1 MMFPGKAGSLQ
12 FLRDLKLN
20 VPEFEVIGHDY
31 ITGQGNKQL
40 LEELYGSLNSNDL
53 ELVYKNAYTFI
64 NSVTLSSLNASS
76 GKLYAVRS
84 SASVEDS
91 PENSFAGIFETKLFV
106 SDIISAVK
114 EVWLS
119 LFEKK
124 SLQYCRDRNIPWS
137 NLKMNVVIQEMINGE
152 KSGVLFQANP
162 SGKITEQV
170 IVAGWGLGQ
179 GIVDE
184 EADTDRYIIEDYEI
198 KESNIQNKKVALVYE
213 EGNLQKTEVPLNRQE
228 ISVLNQSEIEKLLTA
243 SVIIST
249 HTTHF
254 MDIEFTFKDGVL
266 FVLQARP
273 ITTLPSKKHVH
284 IFDNSNIAENYPG
297 FSSPLTYTGLS
308 RGYSKN
314 FKNLIRYIGFKD
326 EDWAHLNNSLEH
338 LVGYWGGQIYYNL
351 NNWYSV
357 YTLLP
362 FGAEKAIAS
371 FNEMVGIHSGSLID
385 IPKRRFTRKIRILAK
400 ILPRFF
406 SFFLFENSYH
416 QKYKKQFKDLYVE
429 YQNASSEAKSA
440 FEVIQLIQK
449 LDNDYLSMIKIP
461 LFNDFFSSILNYQC
475 RKFAK
480 ELFPENGEQLY
491 NDLLSNRE
499 DLESSKA
506 IYSLIELAEMIRK
519 NPDIENADFRR
530 KLAIHFDRFGDRSQ
544 WEMKLEVPTA
554 RETPETTLKLIREY
568 AEAGLTKEDQRKREK
583 EKSENARKKFNSLV
597 FRKPIKSLLF
607 KFLFSKC
614 TEALAFRED
623 SRFDRVRFKGLSRN
637 LILKLGSIMADKK
650 WINDPEDLFYLT
662 YDEVISLV
670 HDSFGTGYWM
680 ELINLRKKHLSQYK
694 NLKLP
699 DRILT
704 NDLVSVKKFGV
715 NSSVS
720 TSGLIKGIPCSGG
733 KVETECEVVLDL
745 NHAPSLNG
753 KILVAERTD
762 PAWGYFFVGVKGII
776 IEKGSMLSHAAIISR
791 ELGIPCIINVKNATQ
806 IFKSG
811 MKIRMNGD
819 TGEIEVVDPAGSTT
833 KKSVG

>member
-1 MMFPGKAGSLQ
+1 MFQGKAGSLK
-12 FLRDLKLN
+12 FLKDLKLN
-20 VPEFEVIGHDY
+20 VPDFEVISHHEIVSRGE
-31 ITGQGNKQL
+31 TALFQ
-40 LEELYGSLNSNDL
+40 ELYGSLAGNNA
-53 ELVYKNAYTFI
+53 ELVYQNARRFLETVKLPSP
-64 NSVTLSSLNASS
+64 NHSSSR
-76 GKLYAVRS
+76 LYAVRS

-106 SDIISAVK
+106 KDLETAIK

-124 SLQYCRDRNIPWS
+124 SLHYCLDRKISWTS
-137 NLKMNVVIQEMINGE
+137 LQMDIVIQEMIDGE

-162 SGKITEQV
+162 AGKITEQV

-184 EADTDRYIIEDYEI
+184 ETDTDRYLIEEYEI
-198 KESNIQNKKVALVYE
+198 KESHIETKKVALAHVNGEIRKIY
-213 EGNLQKTEVPLNRQE
+213 VPDSKKE

-243 SVIIST
+243 STVISI

-254 MDIEFTFKDGVL
+254 MDIEFTFKSGEL
-266 FVLQARP
+266 FILQARP

-297 FSSPLTYTGLS
+297 FSSPLTFTGLA

-326 EDWAHLNNSLEH
+326 EDWSHLNNNLDH

-362 FGAEKAIAS
+362 FGAEKAITS
-371 FNEMVGIHSGSLID
+371 FNEMVGIHSGSLIE
-385 IPKRRFTRKIRILAK
+385 IPERSFLKKIRILSK

-406 SFFLFENSYH
+406 SFFLFEKTYH
-416 QKYKKQFKDLYVE
+416 DKYKKQFKDLYHD
-429 YQNASSEAKSA
+429 YLKASTEAKNA

-449 LDNDYLSMIKIP
+449 LDNDYLSIIKIP
-461 LFNDFFSSILNYQC
+461 LFNDFFSSLLNYQC
-475 RKFAK
+475 RKLAK
-480 ELFPENGEQLY
+480 DLIPENGEQLY

-506 IYSLIELAEMIRK
+506 IYSLIELAEMVQK
-519 NPDIENADFRR
+519 NPDLENEEFRN
-530 KLAIHFDRFGDRSQ
+530 KLTQHFDRFGDRSQ

-568 AEAGLTKEDQRKREK
+568 AEAGLTKEVQRKREK
-583 EKSENARKKFNSLV
+583 EKSESANRKFDSLT
-597 FRKPIKSLLF
+597 FRKPLKTLLF

-637 LILKLGSIMADKK
+637 LILKLGFVMVEKK
-650 WINDPEDLFYLT
+650 WIHQPEDLFYLT
-662 YDEVISLV
+662 YDEIISLV
-670 HDSFGTGYWM
+670 HDSFGTSYWM
-680 ELINLRKKHLSQYK
+680 ELIDLRKKHLSQYK
-694 NLKLP
+694 TLKLP

-704 NDLVSVKKFGV
+704 NDLVSVKKFTV
-715 NSSVS
+715 DSSTTS
-720 TSGLIKGIPCSGG
+720 TSLIKGIPCSGG
-733 KVETECEVVLDL
+733 NIETECEVVLDL

-819 TGEIEVVDPAGSTT
+819 TGEIEIINP
-833 KKSVG
+833 

>member
-1 MMFPGKAGSLQ
+1 MFQGKAGSLK
-12 FLRDLKLN
+12 FLKDLKLN
-20 VPEFEVIGHDY
+20 VPEFVVISHDS
-31 ITGQGNKQL
+31 ITSRGQAGL
-40 LEELYGSLNSNDL
+40 LEELNKSLKSNDQDL
-53 ELVYKNAYTFI
+53 IHKLASRFI
-64 NSVTLSSLNASS
+64 SSVKLTSSNLPS

-106 SDIISAVK
+106 SDIESAIK

-124 SLQYCRDRNIPWS
+124 SLQYCHDRNIPWTS
-137 NLKMNVVIQEMINGE
+137 LKMDVVIQEMINGE

-184 EADTDRYIIEDYEI
+184 EADTDRFIIEEYEI
-198 KESNIQNKKVALVYE
+198 KESNIQTKNVALTFE
-213 EGNLQKTEVPLNRQE
+213 EGKLQKTAVPDSRRE

-243 SVIIST
+243 SIVIST

-254 MDIEFTFKDGVL
+254 MDIEFTFKNGEL
-266 FVLQARP
+266 YVLQARP

-297 FSSPLTYTGLS
+297 FSSPLTFTGLA
-308 RGYSKN
+308 RGYAKN

-326 EDWAHLNNSLEH
+326 EDWNHLNNNLDH

-385 IPKRRFTRKIRILAK
+385 IPKRSFAKKLGILSK

-406 SFFLFENSYH
+406 SFFLFEKSYH
-416 QKYKKQFKDLYVE
+416 QKYKKQFKDLYSD
-429 YQNASSEAKSA
+429 YQSASAEAKSA
-440 FEVIQLIQK
+440 FEIIQLIQK
-449 LDNDYLSMIKIP
+449 LDNDYLSIIKIP

-475 RKFAK
+475 RKLAK
-480 ELFPENGEQLY
+480 ALFPENGEQLY

-506 IYSLIELAEMIRK
+506 IYSLIELAEIVRK
-519 NPDIENADFRR
+519 KPDLEDPIFKE
-530 KLAIHFDRFGDRSQ
+530 KLGIHFDRFGDRSQ

-554 RETPETTLKLIREY
+554 RETPEATIKLIREY
-568 AEAGLTKEDQRKREK
+568 AEAGLTKDEQRKREK
-583 EKSENARKKFNSLV
+583 EKSEDARKQFNSLAV
-597 FRKPIKSLLF
+597 RKPVKLLLF

-637 LILKLGSIMADKK
+637 LILKLGSIMTEKN
-650 WINDPEDLFYLT
+650 WINEPDDLFYLT
-662 YDEVISLV
+662 YDEIISLV

-680 ELINLRKKHLSQYK
+680 ELIDLRKRHLSQYK
-694 NLKLP
+694 TLKLP

-715 NSSVS
+715 SSTVTS
-720 TSGLIKGIPCSGG
+720 SGLIKGIPCSGG
-733 KVETECEVVLDL
+733 KIETECEVVLDL

-806 IFKSG
+806 ILKSG
-811 MKIRMNGD
+811 MKIRMDGD
-819 TGEIEVVDPAGSTT
+819 TGEIEIV
-833 KKSVG
+833 K